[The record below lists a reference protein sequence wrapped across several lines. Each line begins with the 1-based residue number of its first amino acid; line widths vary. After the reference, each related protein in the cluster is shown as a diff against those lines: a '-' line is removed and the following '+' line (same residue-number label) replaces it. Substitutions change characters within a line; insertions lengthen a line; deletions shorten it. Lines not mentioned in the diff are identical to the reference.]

1 MANAIDLV
9 VAQQA
14 MDQLASLIA
23 KLNEVDAKMLAISK
37 NAISLG
43 GQIGGINTPSGGA
56 TNGANNASV
65 NASIATQSD
74 LNKKLAASIQLLQ
87 AKYTELTRA
96 RGNGQKTLLEEQ
108 AAVREQLRLAT
119 LEAKAVNDSY
129 NAYQKKDAEY
139 KKAVLA
145 AKELGAV
152 HGSTSAVFLKEAAAV
167 NKLADELKAI
177 DAKLGNHTRSVGN
190 YASGWNGLSNS
201 VNQLTREAP
210 AFANS
215 MQTGFMAISNNIPI
229 LVDELNNLK
238 KANADVAASGGK
250 TQTVMSALTGAI
262 FSWQTL
268 LSIGVTLLTVYGAKI
283 IDWAQ
288 GLGDA
293 KQAMDELILSQK
305 KHNKAMT
312 TSDEA
317 IDHQIYMLKEKAKQ
331 AKKTDDE
338 INALD
343 ELGARKKLSERQKT
357 KDELTETYNL
367 VKIARQINAKEE
379 LDSGRNGL
387 LRAAADRKRHQYM
400 TKEEIREEK
409 RVRDE
414 AKQIDLLR
422 IGATEK
428 ERRKILALSGDEA
441 FKLLESQLQA
451 SESEV
456 QKSGMA
462 LSEIVASNKS
472 KELDIKKDGNKKEE
486 DLGKY
491 SAELRR
497 KELELELAN
506 IDTKLNNEELYYISR
521 LDALEK
527 DFLKRIEIAQVD
539 YDEELRLAKG
549 NQNKQKT
556 ALINFQLEKIKLLE
570 AYNAK
575 KKALTVKDTDEET
588 LKSLDEAQKGIDK
601 AKEIR
606 DRINANAA
614 VAGFQL
620 IEKGIDDQIKK
631 DDELKQKKLDNFNEI
646 ANASKKFGDI
656 MAEFSD
662 RNFKNEYA
670 RLEAQKD
677 IALKFA
683 GDSSSAKQKISE
695 DYEKKQ
701 KEIANRENKAKQ
713 KQAIFNIAI
722 DTAQAI
728 MGLWVKPGFPAAIP
742 MAVAVGALGALQIGM
757 VASQKIPQYFDGG
770 VHDGGLA
777 MINDGGGSNYVET
790 VVTPDGKV
798 SQYSGRDVVT
808 NLPKGT
814 EIFTP
819 EQWQEKE
826 LHNMLQSR
834 GISMN
839 VSKQNGGMTAQEMDM
854 VLAKHFKKI
863 QTTTMN
869 IDKNGFSMFTESNG
883 NKTIRNANRVSG
895 TGFKI

>member
-43 GQIGGINTPSGGA
+43 GQIGGINTPSGGS
-56 TNGANNASV
+56 TNGANNASI
-65 NASIATQSD
+65 NASIATQSE

-152 HGSTSAVFLKEAAAV
+152 HGSTSSVFLKEAAAV

-201 VNQLTREAP
+201 INQLTREAP

-229 LVDELNNLK
+229 LVDELINLK
-238 KANADVAASGGK
+238 KANADVVKGGGQAKSMFSSVASA
-250 TQTVMSALTGAI
+250 V
-262 FSWQTL
+262 FSWQTA
-268 LSIGVTLLTVYGAKI
+268 LSVGVTLLTIYGKDLIDLAFGASAAEKSMKQLRSSLVEVNVSTNDEVTNLRTLNSIIQDTTQSHSDRKI
-283 IDWAQ
+283 ALDQLSEIIPEVTGLNLDNASSLEKITELTNRYVQASLVRMKVDVLTRQVSEDQLKLDDLSNKSSDERLKWYQKTYIGAMRIV
-288 GLGDA
+288 GLGKTA
-293 KQAMDELILSQK
+293 V
-305 KHNKAMT
+305 T
-312 TSDEA
+312 TVAS
-317 IDHQIYMLKEKAKQ
+317 
-331 AKKTDDE
+331 
-338 INALD
+338 
-343 ELGARKKLSERQKT
+343 
-357 KDELTETYNL
+357 NL
-367 VKIARQINAKEE
+367 
-379 LDSGRNGL
+379 
-387 LRAAADRKRHQYM
+387 
-400 TKEEIREEK
+400 REE
-409 RVRDE
+409 E
-414 AKQIDLLR
+414 ALMQSNIDKKIDLL
-422 IGATEK
+422 K
-428 ERRKILALSGDEA
+428 EYTIESGKNDE
-441 FKLLESQLQA
+441 ELQGLRD
-451 SESEV
+451 
-456 QKSGMA
+456 K
-462 LSEIVASNKS
+462 N
-472 KELDIKKDGNKKEE
+472 DKKTKKKGE

-497 KELELELAN
+497 KELELELAH
-506 IDTKLNNEELYYISR
+506 IDEKLNNEELYYTDR
-521 LDALEK
+521 LVALDK
-527 DFLKRIEIAQVD
+527 DFLKRAEIAKVD
-539 YDEELRLAKG
+539 YEEEFRLAKG
-549 NQNKQKT
+549 NQDKQKV

-570 AYNAK
+570 EYNK
-575 KKALTVKDTDEET
+575 KKNTLEALDLDPVTELAVSKNQDKDPFKSVIDSAKNAVKGLKPHTDQ
-588 LKSLDEAQKGIDK
+588 LKSDWKETFNAIAESAQK
-601 AKEIR
+601 A
-606 DRINANAA
+606 
-614 VAGFQL
+614 
-620 IEKGIDDQIKK
+620 
-631 DDELKQKKLDNFNEI
+631 
-646 ANASKKFGDI
+646 GDI

-683 GDSSSAKQKISE
+683 GDSVSAKTKIE
-695 DYEKKQ
+695 EEYNKRQRD
-701 KEIANRENKAKQ
+701 IANRENKAKQ

-722 DTAQAI
+722 DTAQAV
-728 MGLWVKPGFPAAIP
+728 MATVGKTGFAGLPLALILS
-742 MAVAVGALGALQIGM
+742 ALGAAQIAM

-826 LHNMLQSR
+826 LHNMLQSK

>member
-9 VAQQA
+9 VAQEA
-14 MDQLASLIA
+14 MNQLASLIA

-43 GQIGGINTPSGGA
+43 SQIGGINTPSGGA
-56 TNGANNASV
+56 TNGTNNASV

-108 AAVREQLRLAT
+108 SAVREQLRLAT

-177 DAKLGNHTRSVGN
+177 DSKLGNHTRSVGN

-305 KHNKAMT
+305 RHNKAMT

-343 ELGARKKLSERQKT
+343 ELGARKKLAERQKT

-414 AKQIDLLR
+414 AKQVDLAK

-428 ERRKILALSGDEA
+428 ERKKILALSGDEA

-462 LSEIVASNKS
+462 LSKIVASNKT
-472 KELDIKKDGNKKEE
+472 KRLEIEEDGNKKEE

-506 IDTKLNNEELYYISR
+506 IDTKLNNEELYYTDR
-521 LDALEK
+521 LIALDK
-527 DFLKRIEIAQVD
+527 DFLKRAEIAKVD
-539 YDEELRLAKG
+539 YDEEFRLAKG
-549 NQNKQKT
+549 NQDKQKV
-556 ALINFQLEKIKLLE
+556 ALINFQLEKINLLE
-570 AYNAK
+570 EYNK
-575 KKALTVKDTDEET
+575 KKNTLEALDLDPVTELAVSKNQDKDPFKSVIVSAQNAVKGLKPHTEQLKSDWKDTFNTIAE
-588 LKSLDEAQKGIDK
+588 SAQK
-601 AKEIR
+601 A
-606 DRINANAA
+606 
-614 VAGFQL
+614 
-620 IEKGIDDQIKK
+620 
-631 DDELKQKKLDNFNEI
+631 
-646 ANASKKFGDI
+646 GDI

-683 GDSSSAKQKISE
+683 GDSVSAKTKIE
-695 DYEKKQ
+695 EEYNKRQRD
-701 KEIANRENKAKQ
+701 IANRENKAKQ

-722 DTAQAI
+722 DTAQAV
-728 MGLWVKPGFPAAIP
+728 MATVGKTGFAGLPLALILS
-742 MAVAVGALGALQIGM
+742 ALGAAQIAM

>member
-43 GQIGGINTPSGGA
+43 GQIGGINTPSGGS

-65 NASIATQSD
+65 NASIATQSE

-129 NAYQKKDAEY
+129 SAYQKKDAEY

-152 HGSTSAVFLKEAAAV
+152 HGSTSSVFLKEAAAV

-201 VNQLTREAP
+201 INQLTREAP

-229 LVDELNNLK
+229 LVDELINLK
-238 KANADVAASGGK
+238 KANADVVKGGGQAKSMFSSVASA
-250 TQTVMSALTGAI
+250 V
-262 FSWQTL
+262 FSWQTA
-268 LSIGVTLLTVYGAKI
+268 LSVGVTLLTIYGKDLIDLAFGASAAEKSMKQLRSSLVEVNVSTNDEVTNLRTLNSIIQDTTQSHSDRKI
-283 IDWAQ
+283 ALDQLSEIIPEVTGLNLDNASSLEKITELTNRYVQASLVRMKVDVLTRQVSEDQLKLDDLSNKSSDERLKWYQKTYIGAMRIV
-288 GLGDA
+288 GLGKTA
-293 KQAMDELILSQK
+293 V
-305 KHNKAMT
+305 T
-312 TSDEA
+312 TVAS
-317 IDHQIYMLKEKAKQ
+317 
-331 AKKTDDE
+331 
-338 INALD
+338 
-343 ELGARKKLSERQKT
+343 
-357 KDELTETYNL
+357 NL
-367 VKIARQINAKEE
+367 
-379 LDSGRNGL
+379 
-387 LRAAADRKRHQYM
+387 
-400 TKEEIREEK
+400 REE
-409 RVRDE
+409 E
-414 AKQIDLLR
+414 ALMQSNIDKKIDLL
-422 IGATEK
+422 K
-428 ERRKILALSGDEA
+428 EYTIESGKNDE
-441 FKLLESQLQA
+441 ELQGLRD
-451 SESEV
+451 
-456 QKSGMA
+456 K
-462 LSEIVASNKS
+462 N
-472 KELDIKKDGNKKEE
+472 DKKTKKKGE

-497 KELELELAN
+497 KELELELAH
-506 IDTKLNNEELYYISR
+506 IDEKLNNEELYYGSR

-527 DFLKRIEIAQVD
+527 DFLKRTEIAQVD
-539 YDEELRLAKG
+539 YDEELRLAG
-549 NQNKQKT
+549 TNQNKQKT

-575 KKALTVKDTDEET
+575 KKSLTVKDTDEET
-588 LKSLDEAQKGIDK
+588 LKSLGEAQKGIDE
-601 AKEIR
+601 ANAIR
-606 DRINANAA
+606 DRINANSA
-614 VAGFQL
+614 VAGFKL
-620 IEKGIDDQIKK
+620 IEKSIDDQIKK

-646 ANASKKFGDI
+646 TNAAKKFGDI

-677 IALKFA
+677 IALRFA
-683 GDSSSAKQKISE
+683 GDSASAKQKISE

-722 DTAQAI
+722 DTAQAV
-728 MGLWVKPGFPAAIP
+728 MATVGKTGFAGLPLALILS
-742 MAVAVGALGALQIGM
+742 ALGAAQIAM

-826 LHNMLQSR
+826 LHNMLQSK

-895 TGFKI
+895 TGFRI

>member
-9 VAQQA
+9 VAQEA
-14 MDQLASLIA
+14 MNQLASLIA

-43 GQIGGINTPSGGA
+43 GQIGGINTPSDGA
-56 TNGANNASV
+56 GNGKKQKGINDEL
-65 NASIATQSD
+65 ATQAA
-74 LNKKLAASIQLLQ
+74 LNKRLSESIQLLQ

-201 VNQLTREAP
+201 INQLTREAP

-229 LVDELNNLK
+229 LVDEINNLNS
-238 KANADVAASGGK
+238 ANKQLIATGGK
-250 TQTVMSALTGAI
+250 AKSVLNSVAGAL
-262 FSWQTL
+262 FSWQTA
-268 LSIGVTLLTVYGAKI
+268 LSVGVTLLTIYGAKI
-283 IDWAQ
+283 VDSITGSSKRKVALELEKKAIEEKASAEKEALNVLSKYQSEEISLSKILFEKAKNLTLTMKERLSAVKELQERYPDYLGKLSSQKILAGDTADEEQRLNAALILRGKALAAQ
-288 GLGDA
+288 ELLA
-293 KQAMDELILSQK
+293 KNSLEQMKAQVEFEKISQKGFAEMQAQLNPDKSIKNLEKYNRASYESAKATNLASIELNKKLDPLKKEEAVLLSVFNANASYLDIVKSSTSINKKSSSATRDKTEEFKSELILRGG
-305 KHNKAMT
+305 
-312 TSDEA
+312 
-317 IDHQIYMLKEKAKQ
+317 L
-331 AKKTDDE
+331 
-338 INALD
+338 
-343 ELGARKKLSERQKT
+343 LS
-357 KDELTETYNL
+357 
-367 VKIARQINAKEE
+367 QINENISQ
-379 LDSGRNGL
+379 L
-387 LRAAADRKRHQYM
+387 
-400 TKEEIREEK
+400 
-409 RVRDE
+409 
-414 AKQIDLLR
+414 
-422 IGATEK
+422 EK
-428 ERRKILALSGDEA
+428 EREFVSSTSEQYALFTA
-441 FKLLESQLQA
+441 QI
-451 SESEV
+451 
-456 QKSGMA
+456 QK
-462 LSEIVASNKS
+462 
-472 KELDIKKDGNKKEE
+472 
-486 DLGKY
+486 
-491 SAELRR
+491 
-497 KELELELAN
+497 
-506 IDTKLNNEELYYISR
+506 
-521 LDALEK
+521 
-527 DFLKRIEIAQVD
+527 
-539 YDEELRLAKG
+539 
-549 NQNKQKT
+549 
-556 ALINFQLEKIKLLE
+556 
-570 AYNAK
+570 
-575 KKALTVKDTDEET
+575 
-588 LKSLDEAQKGIDK
+588 
-601 AKEIR
+601 
-606 DRINANAA
+606 
-614 VAGFQL
+614 L
-620 IEKGIDDQIKK
+620 IEKKKQIEKGLFVDFKIAIPDTPPTETQEKLVKSWK
-631 DDELKQKKLDNFNEI
+631 DT
-646 ANASKKFGDI
+646 
-656 MAEFSD
+656 
-662 RNFKNEYA
+662 Y
-670 RLEAQKD
+670 KD
-677 IALKFA
+677 IAKVA
-683 GDSSSAKQKISE
+683 MKSSSIIAEANQMKFDAE
-695 DYEKKQ
+695 FANLDKQ
-701 KEIANRENKAKQ
+701 KEIALKYAGDSASAKERIEQQYSEKRSKLIKKENETKK
-713 KQAIFNIAI
+713 KQALFEIAI
-722 DTAQAI
+722 NTASAVVEA
-728 MGLWVKPGFPAAIP
+728 LPNIP
-742 MAVAVGALGALQIGM
+742 LSVAVGALGLIELGV
-757 VASQKIPQYFDGG
+757 VAASEIPQYFDGG
-770 VHDGGLA
+770 IHDGGLA

-869 IDKNGFSMFTESNG
+869 IDRNGFSMFTESNG